1 MNNNKVVMAGTGI
14 MGASLCQV
22 YALAGYETWGYDAF
36 EAGIENGKHL
46 IALNQE
52 TMVKEGLIT
61 QA

>member
-52 TMVKEGLIT
+52 TMVKE
-61 QA
+61 